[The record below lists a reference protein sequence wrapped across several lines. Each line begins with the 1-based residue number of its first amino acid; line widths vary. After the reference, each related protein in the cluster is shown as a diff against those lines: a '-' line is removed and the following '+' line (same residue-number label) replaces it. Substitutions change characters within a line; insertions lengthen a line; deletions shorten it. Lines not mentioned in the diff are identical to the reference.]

1 MFCFRPCPL
10 EHVAVPVE
18 VSQIAIF
25 AFVIGIDPRP
35 VSVLCLVK
43 SAVIEHLHFLIGVI
57 PCVVALWRVLG
68 KFIGE
73 VDIVITRRHEI
84 STGGVE
90 CHAAASVIS
99 NFKVSGLTALGGDEN
114 HTGRCR
120 STINGTRRSI
130 LENRHGFDVI
140 RIHLCQ

>member
-18 VSQIAIF
+18 VSEIAVF

-35 VSVLCLVK
+35 VRVFRLVE

-73 VDIVITRRHEI
+73 GHIIITRSHEI
-84 STGGVE
+84 GAGGVE
-90 CHAAASVIS
+90 CHAAASVVS
-99 NFKVSGLTALGGDEN
+99 HFKVSGLAALGSDEN

-120 STINGTRRSI
+120 STVDGARRSI
-130 LENRHGFDVI
+130 LEHRHRFDVI